1 MNRIIDICKDKIN
14 FPVFIV
20 LIGAIIGL
28 ISLFSYLIPF
38 TDDAFVV
45 ANNQTVAAEVS
56 GYVANIYVKNG
67 QQVKKGQPLF
77 QVYDE
82 PYKQALAKSTAAYEQ
97 AKSDLDAQV
106 QQIEKDN
113 STLKTSQI
121 NLDKSKYE
129 YSLKANPLA
138 SNSVSALEL
147 KNAKYSVQLLEEQV
161 SSDTTQLKIDQSRLK
176 QKQQALEQAKASM
189 NLDKINLDET
199 MVRAGSD
206 GVVDN
211 MFISLG
217 TPITQHQALFSF
229 INTDKWFVQANMN
242 ETDLR
247 KVRPGDKAL
256 IWLRMYG
263 LDRVFH
269 GVIVNRLWATD
280 RQSTTSRSQQQVIS
294 TDNEWL
300 NLPQRVPL
308 LIEIS
313 DPDPQFPLNPGVS
326 AYVYIQTK

>member
-20 LIGAIIGL
+20 MIGVLIGI

-56 GYVANIYVKNG
+56 GYVSKIYVKNG
-67 QQVKKGQPLF
+67 QQVKQGQPLF

-82 PYKQALAKSTAAYEQ
+82 PYKLALAKSTASYEQ
-97 AKSDLDAQV
+97 AKSDLDAQI
-106 QQIEKDN
+106 QQIEKDK

-129 YSLKANPLA
+129 YSLKSNPLA
-138 SNSVSALEL
+138 NNSVSALEL

-161 SSDTTQLKIDQSRLK
+161 SSDTTQLKIDQSHLK

-189 NLDKINLDET
+189 NIDKINLDET
-199 MVRAGSD
+199 TVRAGSD

-217 TPITQHQALFSF
+217 TPISQHQSLFSF
-229 INTDKWFVQANMN
+229 INTDNWYVQANMN

-263 LDRVFH
+263 LDHVFH

-280 RQSTTSRSQQQVIS
+280 RQNTTSRSQQQVIS
-294 TDNEWL
+294 ADNEWL